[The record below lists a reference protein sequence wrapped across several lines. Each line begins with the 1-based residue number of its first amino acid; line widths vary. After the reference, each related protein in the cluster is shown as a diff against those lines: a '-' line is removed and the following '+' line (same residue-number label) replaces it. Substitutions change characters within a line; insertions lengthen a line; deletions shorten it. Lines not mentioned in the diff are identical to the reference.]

1 MTTAGIN
8 QPTAGT
14 KMSGKKEAA
23 YSPVILN
30 LSLCQQQ
37 KAINSAIVS

>member
-30 LSLCQQQ
+30 LSLCKQQ
-37 KAINSAIVS
+37 KSTNSGIVN

>member
-8 QPTAGT
+8 NPTAGT
-14 KMSGKKEAA
+14 KIRGKKEAA

-30 LSLCQQQ
+30 LSLGQQQ
-37 KAINSAIVS
+37 KNNEWVDR